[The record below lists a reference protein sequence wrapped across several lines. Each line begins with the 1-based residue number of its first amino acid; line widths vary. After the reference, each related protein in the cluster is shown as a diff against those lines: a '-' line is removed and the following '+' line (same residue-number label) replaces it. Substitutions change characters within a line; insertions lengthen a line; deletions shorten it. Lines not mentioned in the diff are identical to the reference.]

1 MPKIPRVTGAEA
13 VAAFERAGWVLDRI
27 SGSHHIL
34 KRAGNP
40 NRLSI
45 PVHKGKTVGK
55 GLLKAQID
63 AAGLTVAEFV
73 GLL

>member
-1 MPKIPRVTGAEA
+1 MPRLPRISGAEA
-13 VAAFERAGWVLDRI
+13 VAAFQKAGWILDRV

-45 PVHKGKTVGK
+45 PVHKGKYIGK

-63 AAGLTVAEFV
+63 AAGLTVAEFIA
-73 GLL
+73 LL

>member
-1 MPKIPRVTGAEA
+1 MPRIPRISGAEA
-13 VAAFERAGWVLDRI
+13 VAAFERAGWALDRI

-45 PVHKGKTVGK
+45 PVHKGKNVGK

-63 AAGLTVAEFV
+63 AAGLTVAEFIE
-73 GLL
+73 LL